1 MTSSDDI
8 RMLARMQIWKREIVK
23 SRTGDKRVK
32 VGQCS
37 GEEKGDETGNDN
49 HRYWL

>member
-1 MTSSDDI
+1 
-8 RMLARMQIWKREIVK
+8 MQTWKREIA
-23 SRTGDKRVK
+23 KRGTRDQWVK

-37 GEEKGDETGNDN
+37 GEEKSDETGNDK